1 MSDNLN
7 QDVPPVEEIPT
18 DRSDTTGTKHSD
30 PTVEGASGED
40 ELNEDG
46 GKSSS
51 PKGKEVTQDSVLQ
64 VESSEEELSPSSRST
79 RRTVSSKRSR
89 TTEPKSAKKVQLAI
103 EADVAEKAK
112 KLERMI
118 KTLRK
123 IGKGTA
129 DKTEVSELQTEL
141 TVLLPAPK
149 DDVSMSDA
157 EPVVAK
163 DDQMSEDNNDDG
175 NLPTSMARF
184 FKSEFDYK
192 TCIFEMRDPFRSM
205 RNIVNEVRH
214 LRPRMSDQNLMKVI
228 RKCLPDGI
236 KQHLLDGNCPA
247 TNYDASFPDTPA
259 TLDQLQRYI
268 FAYCNTLAMVK
279 FFQKTKVTPS
289 WPHDEK
295 GNPISA
301 EEFLQMLLLWHA
313 GQLQFWSGRYPTTE
327 PSQETIQTAAIASFR
342 YAIGE
347 TNQRKLEK
355 MSDMMRIPLTTV
367 ENYKRLV
374 HHITPQTD
382 TPKYFPVGKGNNAG
396 KSSEDS
402 GKALKCARTPP
413 PSDDEGDNGK
423 RSQRDNFRRSG
434 GGG

>member
-18 DRSDTTGTKHSD
+18 DRSDMTGTKHSD
-30 PTVEGASGED
+30 QLSRAPVERTNSTKTAAKAARPKAK
-40 ELNEDG
+40 
-46 GKSSS
+46 KSLKT
-51 PKGKEVTQDSVLQ
+51 P
-64 VESSEEELSPSSRST
+64 
-79 RRTVSSKRSR
+79 KRSR

-103 EADVAEKAK
+103 EAK

-163 DDQMSEDNNDDG
+163 DDQMSEDDNDDG

-192 TCIFEMRDPFRSM
+192 TCIFDMRDPFRSM

-214 LRPRMSDQNLMKVI
+214 LRPRMSDRNLMKVI

-236 KQHLLDGNCPA
+236 KQHLLDGNRPA

-268 FAYCNTLAMVK
+268 FAYCNTPAMVK

-301 EEFLQMLLLWHA
+301 EEFLQMLLLGHA
-313 GQLQFWSGRYPTTE
+313 GQLQFWSGRYPTME

-347 TNQRKLEK
+347 TNQRELEK

-382 TPKYFPVGKGNNAG
+382 TPKYFPVGLSTETG
-396 KSSEDS
+396 
-402 GKALKCARTPP
+402 
-413 PSDDEGDNGK
+413 
-423 RSQRDNFRRSG
+423 
-434 GGG
+434 